1 MKIVIALIV
10 MCGSV
15 GLASAQERRP
25 TALRTPVFT
34 PKLTPNAAP
43 APLWYQTPRAP
54 GAAERHAPKKRG
66 HDFASREP
74 EPEVVCGL
82 TVMKKS
88 SDVDRGIVAQRKYHG
103 HSAIRR
109 ITPPVCNPHR

>member
-1 MKIVIALIV
+1 MKIVIALV
-10 MCGSV
+10 VLCGSV

-25 TALRTPVFT
+25 TTLRAPVFT
-34 PKLTPNAAP
+34 PKLTPDTVP
-43 APLWYQTPRAP
+43 APLWYQTPP
-54 GAAERHAPKKRG
+54 VQSAAERHAPKKRG
-66 HDFASREP
+66 HDFASRP
-74 EPEVVCGL
+74 EPEVVCGM

-88 SDVDRGIVAQRKYHG
+88 LDVDRGILAQRKYHG